1 MIRRPPISTLFPY
14 TTLFRSDEPLQLLK
28 RRRVFRTMPKTRI
41 PIQTVCDCGG
51 PVGSLQ
57 RGERFP
63 GSYSPATRQ
72 PFSEIWHAFRDRQ
85 GVVPEGY
92 EKAPWPR
99 RYKER

>member
-1 MIRRPPISTLFPY
+1 
-14 TTLFRSDEPLQLLK
+14 
-28 RRRVFRTMPKTRI
+28 MPKTRI

-85 GVVPEGY
+85 GLVPEGY

-99 RYKER
+99 RYKERPSRFWNIPLYSGAWISAKHQICPMAEEWSAVEI